1 MSKLQCIPRLWV
13 CDGDED
19 CKDGIDEDQDLCSL
33 LLLSFQCLQN
43 TYYGI
48 QITDLWEC
56 SQGSFKCTSGQPT
69 CINSTL
75 MCDGYQHCSDES
87 DEKSC
92 GKKLKDLSTVSQQIQ
107 GTAIVPF

>member
-1 MSKLQCIPRLWV
+1 MGNLPCIPRLWV

-19 CKDGIDEDQDLCSL
+19 CKDGVDEDQYLCSL
-33 LLLSFQCLQN
+33 LLFNFKSLQN

-48 QITDLWEC
+48 QIADLWEC
-56 SQGSFKCTSGQPT
+56 SQGSFKCTSGQPI

-75 MCDGYQHCSDES
+75 LCDGYQHCSDES

-92 GKKLKDLSTVSQQIQ
+92 GKEI
-107 GTAIVPF
+107 